1 MKKVGIYVEPEF
13 EKKLRSFLSYDFFN
27 IKTLKKNIDLNVVI
41 IDIKTE
47 NLDKKLIEY
56 YNQNIPVILLIGKED
71 SINMRKY
78 FINRTIT
85 DYILRDNFN
94 QLNESICFHGKCK
107 PEFSNI
113 FLKDCSRAGI
123 IKIEDIEYI
132 SYSSRSRETEFHLKG
147 NKIFCVKKKFCEI
160 EKIQEKIQNFL
171 KLERGIIINIS
182 LVSFLNYKEE
192 KVFFKNGGFIHLNKL
207 KLKKIEEHLKYKE
220 SCNFFL

>member
-78 FINRTIT
+78 FINRTIK

-94 QLNESICFHGKCK
+94 QLNESICF
-107 PEFSNI
+107 
-113 FLKDCSRAGI
+113 
-123 IKIEDIEYI
+123 
-132 SYSSRSRETEFHLKG
+132 
-147 NKIFCVKKKFCEI
+147 
-160 EKIQEKIQNFL
+160 Q
-171 KLERGIIINIS
+171 
-182 LVSFLNYKEE
+182 
-192 KVFFKNGGFIHLNKL
+192 
-207 KLKKIEEHLKYKE
+207 
-220 SCNFFL
+220 